1 MMRKKPTLA
10 AAFGLSLGWMLA
22 IGSAA
27 AQQQGAAAHHQP
39 SDSDVPASD
48 SVRGDPTLGG
58 QPSKSPRTK
67 RSRTSRAQGN
77 VDVILKTPN
86 ICSNCNQ

>member
-1 MMRKKPTLA
+1 MRRKKPTLA
-10 AAFGLSLGWMLA
+10 AAFRLSLGWMLA

-27 AQQQGAAAHHQP
+27 AQQQGPPAHHQP
-39 SDSDVPASD
+39 SAADVPASD

-58 QPSKSPRTK
+58 QPSKSPPTK
-67 RSRTSRAQGN
+67 RSRSRRAQGN

>member
-1 MMRKKPTLA
+1 MTGKKPTLA
-10 AAFGLSLGWMLA
+10 AALALSLGWMLA

-27 AQQQGAAAHHQP
+27 AQAPVRHRQP
-39 SDSDVPASD
+39 SASDVPASD
-48 SVRGDPTLGG
+48 SVRGDATLGG
-58 QPSKSPRTK
+58 QPSNSPPTK
-67 RSRTSRAQGN
+67 RSRARRAQSN